1 MEHRL
6 KGSSIFTQ
14 RLRWVILTVALFVLV
29 CSVGFII
36 LERLFLPSAWYP
48 YQSDSLLE
56 AISGKPVTRKAG
68 EALKVY
74 SRFWKLPRASKA
86 ELNFN
91 ARVFSKD
98 QRDIWGRSLLSMT
111 TSWVSDPAGSFTRV
125 KSGLGGDSYLYRS
138 VNTSLPIA
146 GQQFRIEIQM
156 RSRQNIPASGCRGVW
171 LQENGGKYA
180 SQCFPTALT
189 PNWKT
194 FRFEWVA
201 PRDATTSSI
210 RVVLNDFDGLEYD
223 VRDLLLSEK
232 RDGKWVTFDQTEPTG
247 ASIWL
252 SYKGLNESQ
261 LNVPLVVDR
270 GWQAYRLE
278 AEPSASALL
287 TASLWLEGGL
297 GVEVKNVHWNVVTP
311 NSVMPTP
318 LLVNPFRSAAWY
330 QNPNIAGHSLAA
342 LIFLILLLSPTF
354 WVGMVAACLATVGIF
369 FTESRAA
376 WLAIVIG
383 IPWLFWFYVPKS
395 KKSFFLVC
403 TGFVMIFV
411 VMIGGQDIF
420 GRLISIDQSEAS
432 RQSIWRVAFKTMFD
446 YPWGLPNEKSFSSQY
461 ALIYPSISESIQH
474 AHNFWLQMGV
484 RFGILGFFVSLAGA
498 IFLLRFFRLK
508 GKWLGV
514 AFIVPIFL
522 MNIFDYSLDN
532 INVWLCIVFAVII
545 ISISS
550 TRRNQF
556 KPKPMRFNENE
567 VLQ

>member
-6 KGSSIFTQ
+6 KGSSSFTQ
-14 RLRWVILTVALFVLV
+14 RLRWLILTVALFVLV

-36 LERLFLPSAWYP
+36 LERVFLPSAWYP

-56 AISGKPVTRKAG
+56 AMSGKPVTRKVG
-68 EALKVY
+68 EALKIY

-86 ELNFN
+86 RLNFS
-91 ARVFSKD
+91 ARVFSKN
-98 QRDIWGRSLLSMT
+98 QRDIWGRSVLSMT

-125 KSGLGGDSYLYRS
+125 KSGLGSDSYLYRS

-223 VRDLLLSEK
+223 VRDLLLSQK

-252 SYKGLNESQ
+252 SYNGQNESQ

-270 GWQAYRLE
+270 GWQSYRLE
-278 AEPSASALL
+278 VEPSASALL
-287 TASLWLEGGL
+287 TASLWLEGEL
-297 GVEVKNVHWNVVTP
+297 SVEVKDVHWNVFTP

-318 LLVNPFRSAAWY
+318 ILANPFRSAVWY

-354 WVGMVAACLATVGIF
+354 WVALVAACLAVVGIF

-395 KKSFFLVC
+395 RKSFFLVC
-403 TGFVMIFV
+403 TGFAMIFV
-411 VMIGGQDIF
+411 ILIGGQDTF
-420 GRLISIDQSEAS
+420 GRLVSIDQSEAS
-432 RQSIWRVAFKTMFD
+432 RQSIWRVAFKTIFD

-461 ALIYPSISESIQH
+461 ALIHPSISESIQH

-484 RFGILGFFVSLAGA
+484 RFGILGFFVSIIGA
-498 IFLLRFFRLK
+498 ISVLRFFWLK
-508 GKWLGV
+508 RKWLGV
-514 AFIVPIFL
+514 AFIAPIFL
-522 MNIFDYSLDN
+522 MNVFDYSLDN
-532 INVWLCIVFAVII
+532 INVWLCIVFAMIT
-545 ISISS
+545 ISNSNM
-550 TRRNQF
+550 RRNQF
-556 KPKPMRFNENE
+556 KPKPMSFNENE